1 MGKVSCI
8 VYGLIKILTTVL
20 RGYSKLKTK
29 QEQINALLL
38 VLKLCFAYGF
48 PLSANSKYMS
58 TILSQ

>member
-8 VYGLIKILTTVL
+8 VYGLIKILTTEL

-29 QEQINALLL
+29 QEQINAHLM
-38 VLKLCFAYGF
+38 VLKLCFAYAC
-48 PLSANSKYMS
+48 PLSAIYKYMS